1 MVRIAPNEVH
11 LSTAE
16 HYDKLYAIGSR
27 YSKDGGFYG
36 VLDTK
41 FAIFSTVSNE
51 LHRRRRAPLEPFFSR
66 RTVLELEGLVRDKA
80 DKLCR
85 LLGAAIAR
93 GQEFNLHA
101 ALRAVSMD
109 VTTDYVFADCWGQLD
124 RDDLGEW
131 YPAMVK
137 NSGIALWV
145 LQQFPFVLKLV
156 DAIPP
161 RIARRLSPI
170 MRDTLD
176 CKEVRH
182 RFFFFSQVEYIVWY
196 V

>member
-1 MVRIAPNEVH
+1 VVRIAPNEVH

-182 RFFFFSQVEYIVWY
+182 RFFFFFSGKYILGVF
-196 V
+196 